1 MATATKPKTTTKKS
15 SGAGRSGGASLRPL
29 GARVLIL
36 RDEAQTKTE
45 SGLYLPETAKDK
57 PKTGTVKSVGDGAL
71 NHDTGDRIPLTV
83 KPGDKVLFSSY
94 AGSEIKLDG
103 VDMLI
108 MDESEILGIID

>member
-1 MATATKPKTTTKKS
+1 MATTATKPKTTSKK
-15 SGAGRSGGASLRPL
+15 ASTGLRPL
-29 GARVLIL
+29 GARVLVL

-57 PKTGTVKSVGDGAL
+57 PKTGTIQSVGDGSL
-71 NHDTGDRIPLTV
+71 NHDTGERIPLTV

-94 AGSEIKLDG
+94 AGTEIKLDG

-108 MDESEILGIID
+108 MEESEILGIID

>member
-15 SGAGRSGGASLRPL
+15 STGSIALRPL

-36 RDEAQTKTE
+36 RDEAQSKTE
-45 SGLYLPETAKDK
+45 SGLYLPENAKDK
-57 PKTGTVKSVGDGAL
+57 PKTGTVKSIGEGAL
-71 NHDTGDRIPLTV
+71 NHETGARIPLTV

-94 AGSEIKLDG
+94 AGSEVKLDG

-108 MDESEILGIID
+108 MEESEILGIID

>member
-1 MATATKPKTTTKKS
+1 MATTATKPKTTTSKKTS
-15 SGAGRSGGASLRPL
+15 TGLRPL
-29 GARVLIL
+29 GARVLVL

-57 PKTGTVKSVGDGAL
+57 PKTGTIQSVGDGSL
-71 NHDTGDRIPLTV
+71 NHDTGERIPLTV

-94 AGSEIKLDG
+94 AGTEIKLDG

-108 MDESEILGIID
+108 MEESEILGIID

>member
-1 MATATKPKTTTKKS
+1 MATATKPKPAAPSKKA
-15 SGAGRSGGASLRPL
+15 GATALRPL

-36 RDEAQTKTE
+36 RDEAQTKTD

-57 PKTGTVKSVGDGAL
+57 PKTGTVQSVGNGAL
-71 NHDTGDRIPLTV
+71 NHDTGERIPLTV
-83 KPGDKVLFSSY
+83 KPGDKVLFASY
-94 AGSEIKLDG
+94 AGTEIKLDG

>member
-1 MATATKPKTTTKKS
+1 MATTATKPKTTSKKS
-15 SGAGRSGGASLRPL
+15 STSLRPL
-29 GARVLIL
+29 GARVLVL

-57 PKTGTVKSVGDGAL
+57 PKTGTVQSVGDGSL
-71 NHDTGDRIPLTV
+71 NHDTGERIPLTV

-94 AGSEIKLDG
+94 SGTEIKLDG

>member
-1 MATATKPKTTTKKS
+1 MATATKPKTTTTKKAS
-15 SGAGRSGGASLRPL
+15 SSTSLRPL
-29 GARVLIL
+29 GARVLVL

-57 PKTGTVKSVGDGAL
+57 PKTGTVQSVGDGAL

-94 AGSEIKLDG
+94 AGTEVKLDG